1 MNLIM
6 LQILYK
12 FIGQFVK
19 KQLKNVQKHIYEKQK
34 MNIIQKA
41 EKKPD
46 PKAAALPFY
55 KRFTYPFTRKQVDNM
70 LMMSLRVM
78 MLVMMVILRIEAILA
93 GSLWTR
99 S

>member
-1 MNLIM
+1 
-6 LQILYK
+6 
-12 FIGQFVK
+12 
-19 KQLKNVQKHIYEKQK
+19 

-70 LMMSLRVM
+70 LMMPL
-78 MLVMMVILRIEAILA
+78 LDGDDACNDGYFED
-93 GSLWTR
+93 
-99 S
+99 

>member
-1 MNLIM
+1 
-6 LQILYK
+6 
-12 FIGQFVK
+12 
-19 KQLKNVQKHIYEKQK
+19 

-70 LMMSLRVM
+70 LMMSLMVM
-78 MLVMMVILRIEAILA
+78 MLVMMVILRIEAMLT